1 MIKVYVSGQITGTD
15 DFMDRFSAAEKKLT
29 EQGYSVIN
37 PAKVNAQMPED
48 TSYDGYMEMSQTML
62 KQADVIYM
70 LKGWELSNGANTE
83 FAWALEWGKMIMFE
97 EPRYIAEAFEVI
109 NAAERS
115 KNKYAYKIGNKVA
128 SN

>member
-1 MIKVYVSGQITGTD
+1 MIKVYVSGQISGTND
-15 DFMDRFSAAEKKLT
+15 YMERFSAAEKKLT

-48 TSYDGYMEMSQTML
+48 TSYDGYMEMSETML

-83 FAWALEWGKMIMFE
+83 FAWALKWGKMIMFE
-97 EPRYIAEAFEVI
+97 EPGYIAEAFEVI